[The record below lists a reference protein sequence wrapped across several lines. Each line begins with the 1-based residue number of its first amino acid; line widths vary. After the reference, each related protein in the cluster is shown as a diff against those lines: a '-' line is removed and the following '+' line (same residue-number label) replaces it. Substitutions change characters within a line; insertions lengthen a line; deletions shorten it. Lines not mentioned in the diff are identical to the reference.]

1 MKMSWSSQQQRRLG
15 MEKGILEKKLKNVS
29 WFNAIS
35 RGNTRVEWRVNTN
48 NGKGYTLR
56 VYIPKD
62 FPDECPIMVVS
73 SPSSPLTRKDG
84 SLLNGSS
91 GKQHTL
97 AAHDGLTQI
106 CHFNSSQWMSQN
118 TLYQILMKG
127 RLWLEAYEIHLQTG
141 EDLEKYLPHMQ

>member
-15 MEKGILEKKLKNVS
+15 MEKGILEKKLNNVS
-29 WFNAIS
+29 WFNATS

-73 SPSSPLTRKDG
+73 SPSSPLKGKDG
-84 SLLNGSS
+84 SLLNCSS

-97 AAHDGLTQI
+97 SAHDGLTQI
-106 CHFNSSQWMSQN
+106 CHFNSSKWMSEN
-118 TLYQILMKG
+118 TLLQILMKG
-127 RLWLEAYEIHLQTG
+127 RLWLEAYEIHLETG